1 MAGRPKFEPT
11 EEQRKLVMV
20 LTGCGF
26 NQKDIAIGTPIANR
40 TQLEIERLIGTFI
53 NTLVLRTD
61 LSGDISFREL
71 LKRVRQVTLAAYA
84 HQDFPFEKLI
94 EELQPV
100 RDTSRSP
107 LFQVF
112 CNMINAPFRFPG
124 LADLAIETVELNIG
138 AAQFDLTLFLSIEP
152 EPMAILEYNT
162 DLFEDATAT
171 RILDQYS
178 TLLNSITTDPDQ
190 LISDIQ
196 LIPEPEQKQILTE
209 WNSTQAHYPRDLSIH
224 ELFEAQVECTP
235 DKIALRFEDK
245 ADHLTYKALNERSDQ
260 LAHYLRSVGTGPGSV
275 VGLYM
280 HRSLDMVVAL
290 LGVLKAG
297 GAYLPLDPAF
307 PVDRLKYM
315 LSDSQAEVMLTN
327 VDPKWVQNLET
338 DTTEGHLLIVNLDT
352 DWPEISSFTS
362 AREENIQSPSLSDH
376 LAYLIYTSGSTGV
389 PKGVEI
395 SHRAVVNFLL
405 SMQSEPGLS
414 PEDTLLAVTTMSF
427 DIAVLEIFLP
437 LITGAQVVLASREVA
452 YDGHRLIKMLNDTG
466 ATIMQATPATWRLLI
481 ESGWQGNPQLKSL
494 CGGEALPKDL
504 ALLLLDRVGEL
515 WNMYGPT
522 ETTVWSTTVQI
533 QPDCETITI
542 GRPIANTQI
551 YILDDRHNP
560 VPIGVMGNLFIGG
573 DGLAHGYHNR
583 EELTKEK
590 FLPNPFDDRN
600 SSRLYRT
607 GDLARYH
614 EDGNIEFYGRTDHQV
629 KIRGFRIELGEIEVV
644 LSQHPAVREN
654 IVITKEDATAEKYLI
669 AYLVIHQ
676 ETTLTINELRNFMQD
691 KLPNYMIPAFFVFLD
706 SLPLTPN
713 GKTDRKALPEP
724 KALHPE
730 SQATYQAPQT
740 NVEQT
745 IATIWQDVLKLEKVG
760 IHDNFLDM
768 GGHSLLMAQVHSKL
782 GETLSLDDLPL
793 VKLFQYATISTLA
806 KYISNQVDELPSPE
820 AINDRAKRQ
829 KAALARQKQ
838 LMRKVK
844 RIGE

>member
-1 MAGRPKFEPT
+1 MA
-11 EEQRKLVMV
+11 
-20 LTGCGF
+20 
-26 NQKDIAIGTPIANR
+26 
-40 TQLEIERLIGTFI
+40 
-53 NTLVLRTD
+53 
-61 LSGDISFREL
+61 
-71 LKRVRQVTLAAYA
+71 
-84 HQDFPFEKLI
+84 
-94 EELQPV
+94 
-100 RDTSRSP
+100 RSP
-107 LFQVF
+107 LGHVGFVLQKPQQSSDLATLAYISGEAASRIDF
-112 CNMINAPFRFPG
+112 GGLELEYYHLPQQEGQGDLELDMLEASDSFLGNLKFNTDIFDGSTIAR
-124 LADLAIETVELNIG
+124 LADHF
-138 AAQFDLTLFLSIEP
+138 Q
-152 EPMAILEYNT
+152 
-162 DLFEDATAT
+162 
-171 RILDQYS
+171 
-178 TLLNSITTDPDQ
+178 TLLGSIIANPEHP
-190 LISDIQ
+190 ISE
-196 LIPEPEQKQILTE
+196 LPILTDAERQQVIVE
-209 WNSTQAHYPRDLSIH
+209 WNSTQADYPRDLSIH

-245 ADHLTYKALNERSDQ
+245 ADHLTYKELNERSDQ

-654 IVITKEDATAEKYLI
+654 IVITKEDATAEKCLI

-740 NVEQT
+740 DVEQT